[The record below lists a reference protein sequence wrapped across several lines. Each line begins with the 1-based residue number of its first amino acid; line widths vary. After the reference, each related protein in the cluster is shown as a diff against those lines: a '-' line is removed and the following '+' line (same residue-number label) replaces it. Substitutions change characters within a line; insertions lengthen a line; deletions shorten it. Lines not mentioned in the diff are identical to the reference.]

1 MFIIILMRKPTLLFL
16 LLLFLLYGTS
26 AVVFPGYDFTF
37 AETDPSSEP
46 VEDDDTIIAFDYTGY
61 GYLGKNMR
69 TGLYLRLA
77 LEAPLSSILS
87 IFGTEDNDSD
97 EIERYLEQ
105 SFDFQFSIGPSFRK
119 FIGDDAIW
127 YMGTGATVELD
138 YLGHS
143 TDSSRTKRNSM
154 SLDIGAEA
162 DMGIRIS
169 ISKNTTMRLGARA
182 RFNLVTLNIET
193 EQPAD
198 GRSSAVSSI
207 ELIPN
212 MFLPENSR
220 EKMEAYGYISLG
232 HTFRSD
238 YSRGVYSYII
248 TTPERFSGTTIEH

>member
-16 LLLFLLYGTS
+16 LLLFLLYDMS

-238 YSRGVYSYII
+238 YRRGVYSYII